1 MAGNTEITLTI
12 GPDLGAQD
20 GEPAFEADRVDYRI
34 TCGGS
39 GPGSA
44 PIPPTSTGG
53 TYDYDD
59 SVDVSGAFEIVD
71 ADTTPVWYTVTDLPP
86 GDCTATLSVYR
97 DGAVVCL
104 GSEGF
109 SVLEDP
115 GTAGQFASEGRFS
128 WGGAYHTTYW
138 VDPAQ
143 ELVVVYMTQL
153 LPARL
158 DDHQRLAAL
167 VYQSILESGAA
178 SGRESTPGSEE

>member
-1 MAGNTEITLTI
+1 MRSRNFVVLCCIAVLAACSPSGVAGNTDITLTI

-97 DGAVVCL
+97 DGAVVEPL
-104 GSEGF
+104 PPN
-109 SVLEDP
+109 DP
-115 GTAGQFASEGRFS
+115 IMAF
-128 WGGAYHTTYW
+128 H
-138 VDPAQ
+138 P
-143 ELVVVYMTQL
+143 
-153 LPARL
+153 
-158 DDHQRLAAL
+158 
-167 VYQSILESGAA
+167 
-178 SGRESTPGSEE
+178 